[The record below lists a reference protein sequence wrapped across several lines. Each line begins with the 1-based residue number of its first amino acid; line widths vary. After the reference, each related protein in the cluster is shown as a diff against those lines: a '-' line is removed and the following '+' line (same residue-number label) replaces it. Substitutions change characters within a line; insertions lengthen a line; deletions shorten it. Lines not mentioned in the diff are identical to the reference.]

1 MLVGP
6 HATLAHAA
14 PAAADHAAA
23 AAAAAAAL
31 LELAWVRRRQ
41 SYNVTQLSMDLE
53 ITHALV
59 RQVSTERENNMN

>member
-14 PAAADHAAA
+14 PAAADHA

-59 RQVSTERENNMN
+59 RQVRTERENNMN

>member
-14 PAAADHAAA
+14 PAAAADHAAA
-23 AAAAAAAL
+23 AAAAL
-31 LELAWVRRRQ
+31 LDLAWVRRRQ